1 MKELSSVLLQS
12 KGQSSKP
19 VRDPTTDDVTYL
31 SFTVTIFI
39 LISGVRED
47 SANYREQYWQLIIFF
62 ICIIST

>member
-1 MKELSSVLLQS
+1 MKELSSILVQR

-19 VRDPTTDDVTYL
+19 LRDTTTDDVTHL

-47 SANYREQYWQLIIFF
+47 SANYR
-62 ICIIST
+62 